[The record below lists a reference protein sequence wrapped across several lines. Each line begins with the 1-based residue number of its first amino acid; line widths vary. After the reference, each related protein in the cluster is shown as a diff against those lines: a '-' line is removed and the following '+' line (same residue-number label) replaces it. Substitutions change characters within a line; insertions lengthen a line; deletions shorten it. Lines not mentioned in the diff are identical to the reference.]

1 MSKEFSM
8 FLKDELKR
16 RRISQ
21 RGGALYA
28 GIGSTTIHY
37 IINNPESNPRPETI
51 NSIADGW
58 HLPRR
63 QLYELAGYLLKESAN
78 PPSPEATRIMQ
89 LLREF
94 NADQRGTVLA
104 FSEFL
109 ARWWDDRWPE
119 DRE

>member
-1 MSKEFSM
+1 MSKELSM

-28 GIGSTTIHY
+28 RIGPTTIHY

-58 HLPRR
+58 RIPRR
-63 QLYELAGYLLKESAN
+63 QLYELAGYLLKESTN
-78 PPSPEATRIMQ
+78 PPSPEERRIVQ
-89 LLREF
+89 LFREF
-94 NADQRGTVLA
+94 NQDQRGMALA

-109 ARWWDDRWPE
+109 AQWWDDHCGG
-119 DRE
+119 